1 MLKTAY
7 KSASGKVYFSCS
19 GLSLE
24 RMMNQCAQ
32 EGVRIQAIRRAGPKT
47 IAGIVSAADFSKLE
61 EIARMKGWKI
71 EKTGEKGAVEMR
83 RFFFKRAALF
93 LGVLVF
99 AFLGILSLNC
109 IWNVEIQNAGAYQGE
124 VRRILKEND
133 VVPGRFFW
141 TIGKDGLQ
149 ETIGGQLPGL
159 SWVGVR
165 RLGVTLRIECVQAEP
180 GENAPKTPGSLYAK
194 KSGVV
199 ESVRVFSGT
208 AAVQAGDAVYAG
220 QMLIQGEERALNGE
234 KTHVRARGSVQ
245 ARVWLEENACVS
257 LQEISAVPTGNMH
270 LQNFLCIGKW
280 EIPLGEKPAFD
291 EYDTEVSFA
300 RLGGLFPV
308 WLRRERHFETK
319 KSISL
324 RPAEQAIAEAKDAA
338 MLLALEK
345 APKDTQIL
353 DKWAD
358 YSMIKDGYVYA
369 RAVVET
375 LQEIADI
382 SN

>member
-1 MLKTAY
+1 
-7 KSASGKVYFSCS
+7 
-19 GLSLE
+19 
-24 RMMNQCAQ
+24 
-32 EGVRIQAIRRAGPKT
+32 
-47 IAGIVSAADFSKLE
+47 
-61 EIARMKGWKI
+61 
-71 EKTGEKGAVEMR
+71 
-83 RFFFKRAALF
+83 
-93 LGVLVF
+93 
-99 AFLGILSLNC
+99 
-109 IWNVEIQNAGAYQGE
+109 
-124 VRRILKEND
+124 
-133 VVPGRFFW
+133 
-141 TIGKDGLQ
+141 
-149 ETIGGQLPGL
+149 
-159 SWVGVR
+159 
-165 RLGVTLRIECVQAEP
+165 
-180 GENAPKTPGSLYAK
+180 
-194 KSGVV
+194 
-199 ESVRVFSGT
+199 
-208 AAVQAGDAVYAG
+208 VYAG

-234 KTHVRARGSVQ
+234 KTQVRARGSVQ

-291 EYDTEVSFA
+291 EYDTEVSVA

-308 WLRRERHFETK
+308 WLRRERHLETK